1 LLIYIVDLY
10 MIYQIYSEQLV
21 IIKITL
27 ITVCLVE
34 VLSLYVIS
42 LRFKVG
48 CLSDVVPWPIKVNDM
63 REFSKS
69 FSFGPVFVAIPNEN
83 HFGYYNFL

>member
-1 LLIYIVDLY
+1 

-34 VLSLYVIS
+34 VL
-42 LRFKVG
+42 
-48 CLSDVVPWPIKVNDM
+48 DVVPWPIKVNDM

-83 HFGYYNFL
+83 HFGY